1 MRILKLS
8 MVLTFI
14 LIGLAFNSF
23 AQSNTAS
30 QEKVMYF
37 LGEVKLSSPTGQPFG
52 YAVSLVKR
60 TLAPTEN
67 KITELV
73 LSVDSRRPT
82 QEHTT
87 VFDVKDS
94 KFTLK
99 EESGG
104 FAGEG
109 ELIGKAWEWT
119 GWKYTV
125 NLTGESKGVLK
136 GEDLLTVS
144 GVTSKKTFFSPDGQ
158 ARVVFAEELKPISR
172 EMYELLHAK
181 LLPKQNP

>member
-1 MRILKLS
+1 MRVSKLS
-8 MVLTFI
+8 MLLALT
-14 LIGLAFNSF
+14 LIGLASDSL

-30 QEKVMYF
+30 QEKVTYF
-37 LGEVKLSSPTGQPFG
+37 LGEVKMSSPTGQPFG
-52 YAVSLVKR
+52 SAVSLVKR
-60 TLAPTEN
+60 TVAPAEN

-87 VFDVKDS
+87 VFDIEGS

-99 EESGG
+99 EGSGG
-104 FAGEG
+104 FTGEG
-109 ELIGKAWEWT
+109 ELTGKAWEWT

-125 NLTGESKGVLK
+125 NLTGEVKGVLK
-136 GEDLLTVS
+136 GEDSLTVG
-144 GVTSKKTFFSPDGQ
+144 GVTSKKTLLSPDGQ
-158 ARVVFAEELKPISR
+158 ARVVFSEELKPISR

-181 LLPKQNP
+181 LLAKQNP

>member
-1 MRILKLS
+1 MRVFKSTVPAL
-8 MVLTFI
+8 I

-30 QEKVMYF
+30 EEKVMYF
-37 LGEVKLSSPTGQPFG
+37 LGEVKMSSPTGQPFG
-52 YAVSLVKR
+52 SGVSLVKR
-60 TLAPTEN
+60 TLAPAEN
-67 KITELV
+67 RITELL
-73 LSVDSRRPT
+73 LSIDSRRPT

-87 VFDVKDS
+87 IFDIKGS

-99 EESGG
+99 EEGA

-125 NLTGESKGVLK
+125 SMTGENKGVLK
-136 GEDLLTVS
+136 GEDSLTVD

-158 ARVVFAEELKPISR
+158 ARIVFAEELKPISR

-181 LLPKQNP
+181 LLPK